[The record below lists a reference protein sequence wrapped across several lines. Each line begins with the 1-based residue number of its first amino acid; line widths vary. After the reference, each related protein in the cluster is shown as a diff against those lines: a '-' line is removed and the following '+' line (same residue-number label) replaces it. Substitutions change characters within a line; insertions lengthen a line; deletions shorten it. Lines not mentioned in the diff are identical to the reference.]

1 MYECSRVCT
10 LSLLHNTQHY
20 TSKKKNNKKQQ
31 QLTQANTT
39 WLSVF
44 TVPQDDKTSEILT
57 GDKMLCSFN
66 TRTKNINLRS
76 TLTKCLGDVMIS

>member
-1 MYECSRVCT
+1 MYECSRVCA

-44 TVPQDDKTSEILT
+44 TVPQDDKTSEIL
-57 GDKMLCSFN
+57 
-66 TRTKNINLRS
+66 I
-76 TLTKCLGDVMIS
+76 KCLVVLTHAQKMSLH